1 MAIDDKKQY
10 STEAQEWYFR
20 LINNP
25 CEFEKMRYI
34 DSINVYN
41 SVIEECQKLYDKTPA
56 SDRFTS
62 TRSLDGIK
70 RAQRE
75 LAKTQAQYEMSRK
88 YKTRTAISK

>member
-1 MAIDDKKQY
+1 
-10 STEAQEWYFR
+10 
-20 LINNP
+20 
-25 CEFEKMRYI
+25 MRYI

>member
-10 STEAQEWYFR
+10 RTEAQEWYFR

-25 CEFEKMRYI
+25 YEFEKMRYI

-56 SDRFTS
+56 SDRFTRA
-62 TRSLDGIK
+62 RSLNGIK

-75 LAKTQAQYEMSRK
+75 LAKTQAEYEMFRK

>member
-10 STEAQEWYFR
+10 RTEAQEWYFR

-25 CEFEKMRYI
+25 MGYV

-56 SDRFTS
+56 SDRFTRI
-62 TRSLDGIK
+62 RSLDGIK
-70 RAQRE
+70 
-75 LAKTQAQYEMSRK
+75 
-88 YKTRTAISK
+88 TRTKRISKNSG